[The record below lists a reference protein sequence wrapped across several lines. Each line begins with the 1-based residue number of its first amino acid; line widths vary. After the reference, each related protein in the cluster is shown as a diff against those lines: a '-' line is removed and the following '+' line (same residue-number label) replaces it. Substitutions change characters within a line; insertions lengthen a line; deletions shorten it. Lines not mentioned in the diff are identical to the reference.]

1 MFDFHVKL
9 TDLISSKFGI
19 EATGWWLRLAVDLIL
34 LLGLLVLA
42 WLIYQVCCRVVT
54 KTVTRWF
61 EKSKNTWDDEFI
73 ESGIF
78 KRLSRLIPALILWVW
93 VPAGLRVS
101 TLSHWAQILFT
112 ILLILMSLGVIFS
125 ALNTFLGLYGRREI
139 SREVPLQSISQT
151 TKILLSIGACI
162 LILSTILGKS
172 PALIFSGFG
181 ALTAILMLVFKDS
194 ILGLAAGLQLSS
206 NRLIAVG
213 DWIEVPK
220 FGANGNVLELALTT
234 VKVQNWDKTITT
246 IPTYA
251 LISDSFKNWRG
262 MSASGI
268 RRIKRSININLETV
282 RFLEEGEIN
291 NLAELP
297 LLKDYITRKKEEL
310 TERRNTS
317 SNPEKKHQLTNLG
330 TYRAYL
336 QAYLEAHAMVADDAT
351 QLVRQ
356 LQPTE
361 KGLPI
366 ELYVFSKDNN
376 WVEYENFQSDLMDHF
391 IAILPEFDLR
401 VHQDPT
407 GYDFRESTS

>member
-1 MFDFHVKL
+1 MLNLHEKL
-9 TDLISSKFGI
+9 TELSSGKFGI
-19 EATGWWLRLAVDLIL
+19 EPNSWWLKIAVDVTLLI
-34 LLGLLVLA
+34 GLLVLA
-42 WLIYQVCCRVVT
+42 WLIYQVCYRVVT

-78 KRLSRLIPALILWVW
+78 KRLSRLIPALVLWVW
-93 VPAGLRVS
+93 VPAALRVT
-101 TLSHWAQILFT
+101 TLSHWAQVLFT

-125 ALNTFLGLYGRREI
+125 ALNTFLGLYERREI

-151 TKILLSIGACI
+151 IKILLSIGACI

-220 FGANGNVLELALTT
+220 FGADGNVLELALTT

-268 RRIKRSININLETV
+268 RRIKRSININLDTV
-282 RFLEEGEIN
+282 RFLEEDEIN
-291 NLAELP
+291 NLTELP
-297 LLKDYITRKKEEL
+297 LLSDYIARKKEEFA
-310 TERRNTS
+310 ESENTS
-317 SNPEKKHQLTNLG
+317 SNPQNKRQLTNLG

-336 QAYLEAHAMVADDAT
+336 QAYLKSHAMVAENAT

-366 ELYVFSKDNN
+366 ELYLFSKDNN
-376 WVEYENFQSDLMDHF
+376 WIEYENFQSDLMDHF
-391 IAILPEFDLR
+391 ISILPEFGLR
-401 VHQDPT
+401 AHQDPT